1 MFGFRLIKKDTST
14 AARTGKII
22 TPHGEVNTPAFIPVG
37 TVGMVKTLTP
47 EELIDLGTEIILG
60 NTYHLY
66 LRPGIDVIKGLGG
79 LHSFIHW
86 ERPILTDSGGFQIYS
101 LSALRKITEDGV
113 SFRSHLDGSSHFL
126 TPEKAIEI
134 QESLGSDI
142 AMVLDECT
150 PYPSTYEYTKES
162 MELTNK
168 WAVRCKRTKKKE
180 NQALFGI
187 VQGGMYPELR
197 KESALRLIDIGFDGY
212 AIGGLSV
219 GEGKN
224 EMFEVI
230 GSTAPLLPEDKPR
243 YLMGVGTPEDI
254 LEAISMGMDIFD
266 CVMPTRN
273 ARNGTLFTRNGKL
286 IIKNAQYKMDENPID
301 KDCLCYTCKNFSRAY
316 LRHLFMTEGLLA
328 LRLNTIHNL
337 YFYLNLVGEA
347 RKAIEEGRFQ
357 GFRKEFLKS
366 NDM

>member
-1 MFGFRLIKKDTST
+1 MFGFKLIKKDASTS
-14 AARTGKII
+14 ARIGKII
-22 TPHGEVNTPAFIPVG
+22 IPHGDVNTPAFIPVG

-47 EELIDLGTEIILG
+47 EELIDLGAEIILG

-66 LRPGIDVIKGLGG
+66 LRPGHEVIKTLGG
-79 LHSFIHW
+79 LHRFINW

-101 LSALRKITEDGV
+101 LSSLRKITEDGV
-113 SFRSHLDGSSHFL
+113 SFRSHLDGESHFL

-134 QESLGSDI
+134 QEALGSDI
-142 AMVLDECT
+142 AMILDECT

-162 MELTNK
+162 MELTIK
-168 WAVRCKRTKKKE
+168 WADRCKKARKKE
-180 NQALFGI
+180 DQALFGI
-187 VQGGMYPELR
+187 VQGGMYPDLR
-197 KESALRLIDIGFDGY
+197 KESTLKLIDIGFDGY

-219 GEGKN
+219 GEGKD
-224 EMFEVI
+224 EMFGVVDV
-230 GSTAPLLPEDKPR
+230 TAPLIPDDKPR

-273 ARNGTLFTRNGKL
+273 ARNGTLFTRNGRL
-286 IIKNAQYKMDENPID
+286 IIKNAQYKMDEDPIE
-301 KDCLCYTCKNFSRAY
+301 KDCLCYTCRNFSRAY

-337 YFYLNLVGEA
+337 YFYLNLMKNTREA
-347 RKAIEEGRFQ
+347 ILADRFKE
-357 GFRKEFLKS
+357 FRKGFLS
-366 NDM
+366 FIN

>member
-1 MFGFRLIKKDTST
+1 MFRFQLIRKDKDT
-14 AARTGKII
+14 AARSGILI
-22 TPHGEVNTPAFIPVG
+22 TPHGEVHTPAFIPVG

-47 EELIDLGTEIILG
+47 EELIDLEAEIILG

-66 LRPGIDVIKGLGG
+66 LRPGVDIIKGLGG
-79 LHSFIHW
+79 LHRFIHW

-101 LSALRKITEDGV
+101 LSSLRKLTEEGV
-113 SFRSHLDGSSHFL
+113 GFRSHLDGSSHFL

-162 MELTNK
+162 MKLTIK
-168 WAVRCKRTKKKE
+168 WAERCKKAKTKE
-180 NQALFGI
+180 EQALFGI
-187 VQGGMYPELR
+187 VQGGIYTDLR
-197 KESALRLIDIGFDGY
+197 RESTLRLIDIGFDGY

-219 GEGKN
+219 GEGKD
-224 EMFEVI
+224 EMFKAIEV
-230 GSTAPLLPEDKPR
+230 TAPLLPEDKPR

-254 LEAISMGMDIFD
+254 LKAISMGMDIFD

-273 ARNGTLFTRNGKL
+273 ARNGTLFTRKGKL
-286 IIKNAQYKMDENPID
+286 IIKNAQYKMDENPIE

-337 YFYLNLVGEA
+337 HFYLNMMREA
-347 RKAIEEGRFQ
+347 RKAIEEERFHL
-357 GFRKEFLKS
+357 FFKNYF
-366 NDM
+366 

>member
-1 MFGFRLIKKDTST
+1 MFGFRLINKDTST

-47 EELIDLGTEIILG
+47 EELIDLGAEIILG

-101 LSALRKITEDGV
+101 LSSLRKITEEGV
-113 SFRSHLDGSSHFL
+113 SFRSHLDGLGHFL

-134 QESLGSDI
+134 QETLGSDI
-142 AMVLDECT
+142 AMILDECT
-150 PYPSTYEYTKES
+150 PYPSTYEYAKES
-162 MELTNK
+162 MELTTK
-168 WAVRCKRTKKKE
+168 WALRCKRVKKRE
-180 NQALFGI
+180 DMALFGI
-187 VQGGMYPELR
+187 VQGGMHPDLR
-197 KESALRLIDIGFDGY
+197 KESAQRLIDIGFDGY

-219 GEGKN
+219 GEEKDK
-224 EMFEVI
+224 MSEVT
-230 GSTAPLLPEDKPR
+230 GATAPLLPEGKPH

-254 LEAISMGMDIFD
+254 LNAISMGIDIFD

-273 ARNGTLFTRNGKL
+273 ARNGTLFTRTGKL
-286 IIKNAQYKMDENPID
+286 IIKNAQYKMDENPIEN
-301 KDCLCYTCKNFSRAY
+301 DCLCYTCRNFSRAY

-337 YFYLNLVGEA
+337 YFYLNLMREA

-357 GFRKEFLKS
+357 GFKRGFLAL
-366 NDM
+366 